1 MENTGSVSESQT
13 TESVDSSTQEANQS
27 NETSTQSTDQQAQPE
42 SSKPAKRKISQEQLD
57 DEVELKINGK
67 VERMSLKEAL
77 NLVSLGKAS
86 HQKFEE
92 ASKKEKELSQKIK
105 LLELA
110 EKNPREYYR
119 QTGKMP
125 DLEKLAED
133 ILAEKY
139 KRQAMS
145 EEQRRA
151 LDLEEENKKLK
162 EEFENQEKQRQAQIF
177 QQIEQQEI
185 QRLDQ
190 EIGEAWKESGLPND
204 PYFATQI
211 VYLMKA
217 SRNSQN
223 PLTAKQA
230 ASIVSNK
237 IQGDLSQMIEKMD
250 AQSVLK
256 LFGEKALKKVR
267 EFDIGRLSQAGN
279 SRPDSQMTKETRSAK
294 AVPPKVMGQ
303 LEYKEYMEKL
313 KNQLTD

>member
-1 MENTGSVSESQT
+1 METTGSVAESQS
-13 TESVDSSTQEANQS
+13 TESVDSSSQET
-27 NETSTQSTDQQAQPE
+27 NESLQTGQGSTNEQTTSEQN
-42 SSKPAKRKISQEQLD
+42 KPAKRKVTQEQLD

-67 VERMSLKEAL
+67 VERMTLKEAL
-77 NLVSLGKAS
+77 NLVSMGKAS

-92 ASKKEKELSQKIK
+92 ASRKEKELSQKIK

-133 ILAEKY
+133 ILADKY

-162 EEFENQEKQRQAQIF
+162 EEFESQKKQRDEQIF

>member
-13 TESVDSSTQEANQS
+13 TETGDSSTQEVDESNQ
-27 NETSTQSTDQQAQPE
+27 TGAQSTDQQAQSE
-42 SSKPAKRKISQEQLD
+42 ISKPAKRKVTQEQLD

-67 VERMSLKEAL
+67 IERMSLKEAL

-110 EKNPREYYR
+110 ETNPREYYR

-162 EEFENQEKQRQAQIF
+162 EDFESQKKQREEQIF
-177 QQIEQQEI
+177 QQIEHQEI
-185 QRLDQ
+185 QRLDT
-190 EIGEAWKESGLPND
+190 EIGDAWKDSGLPSD
-204 PYFATQI
+204 PFFATQI

-217 SRNSQN
+217 SRGSQN

-230 ASIVSNK
+230 ASIVKDK
-237 IQGDLSQMIEKMD
+237 IQGDLGQMIEKMD
-250 AQSVLK
+250 AQSIFK
-256 LFGEKALKKVR
+256 LFGEKSLRKVR
-267 EFDIGRLSQAGN
+267 EFDIGRLSQAG
-279 SRPDSQMTKETRSAK
+279 SKPDNQMTKDTRSAK

-313 KNQLTD
+313 KNKLTD